1 MSKDTVCLIAGEA
14 LNIGLK
20 LGGQSFLR
28 SSVSVSISNNVI
40 GSVVVIFVVV
50 VVVVVVQIALTQ
62 LGFDSRQVYSDRHS
76 CPEVV
81 GSFSD
86 VESIKVVADCLYQR
100 DLLML

>member
-20 LGGQSFLR
+20 LGGQSFLG
-28 SSVSVSISNNVI
+28 SSVSVSVSNNII
-40 GSVVVIFVVV
+40 GSVVVVV